1 VKFRRGARLDPSQIE
16 DRRGGGFGGGLGG
29 GGLPPGMALGGGGG
43 VLGLIIVVVVL
54 LVNSAGSGSSSPH
67 SDLSS
72 CRTGANAN
80 ASEDCRIVGYVNS
93 VQRFWAQEFQQAGA
107 HYEVAKTRLFTGQT
121 PTACGTASTDTGPFY
136 CPGDGYVYLD
146 IGFFKQ
152 LRSQFHARGGP
163 LAEAYVIAHEY
174 GHHVQDQEGTLAK
187 IGSDQQGPQSA
198 SVRVELQ
205 ADCYAGVWAAHASSG
220 PNALLTTI
228 TPKDVSDALNAAA
241 AVGDDRIQK
250 EFQGQVNRETW
261 THGSSAERQH
271 WFSTGYRTGDP
282 AACDTFHGSLQ

>member
-1 VKFRRGARLDPSQIE
+1 MP
-16 DRRGGGFGGGLGG
+16 
-29 GGLPPGMALGGGGG
+29 LPPMALGGGGG
-43 VLGLIIVVVVL
+43 LVGLIIVVILVL
-54 LVNSAGSGSSSPH
+54 ANNAGSGSSPH

-93 VQRFWAQEFQQAGA
+93 VQQFWASEFKQAGA
-107 HYEVAKTRLFTGQT
+107 TYRPAKTRLFTGQT

-136 CPGDGYVYLD
+136 CPQDGYVYLD
-146 IGFFKQ
+146 SGFFSQ

-174 GHHVQDQEGTLAK
+174 GHRVQDQEGTLAK
-187 IGSDQQGPQSA
+187 IGNDRQGPQSA

-220 PNALLTTI
+220 RNALLTPI
-228 TPKDVSDALNAAA
+228 TKQDVADALDAAA

-250 EFQGQVNRETW
+250 EFQGHVNRESW

-271 WFSTGYRTGDP
+271 WFTTGYRTGDP
-282 AACDTFHGSLQ
+282 AACDTFHGSLG

>member
-16 DRRGGGFGGGLGG
+16 DRRGGGFGGGLGSG
-29 GGLPPGMALGGGGG
+29 GGMPGMAIGGGGG
-43 VLGLIIVVVVL
+43 IVGLIIVVVLVL
-54 LVNSAGSGSSSPH
+54 ANSAGSGSSPH

-72 CRTGANAN
+72 CRTGASAN

-93 VQRFWAQEFQQAGA
+93 VQRFWAQEFRQAGA
-107 HYEVAKTRLFTGQT
+107 TYEVAKTRLFTGQT

-152 LRSQFHARGGP
+152 LHTQFGARGGP

-174 GHHVQDQEGTLAK
+174 GHHVQDQEGTLAR
-187 IGSDQQGPQSA
+187 IGNDQQGPQSA

-205 ADCYAGVWAAHASSG
+205 ADCFAGVWAAHAAAG
-220 PNALLTTI
+220 QNALLTTI
-228 TPKDVSDALNAAA
+228 TKSDVADALDAAA

-250 EFQGQVNRETW
+250 EFQGHVDRESW
-261 THGSSAERQH
+261 THGSSAERRH
-271 WFSTGYRTGDP
+271 WFTVGHRTGNP
-282 AACDTFHGSLQ
+282 AACDTFHGSL